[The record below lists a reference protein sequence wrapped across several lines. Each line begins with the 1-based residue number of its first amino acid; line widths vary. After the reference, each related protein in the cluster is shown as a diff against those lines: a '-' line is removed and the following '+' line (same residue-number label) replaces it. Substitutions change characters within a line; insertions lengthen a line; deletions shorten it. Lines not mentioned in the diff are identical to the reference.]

1 MIGYLFPDTHV
12 SVPSF
17 ISTSDDGWTSQVALV
32 VKNPPANTG
41 DLGSI
46 PGQENPLEEG
56 MAIHSSILAWRILWT
71 EPSWLKSIASQR
83 VGHD

>member
-1 MIGYLFPDTHV
+1 M
-12 SVPSF
+12 
-17 ISTSDDGWTSQVALV
+17 

-56 MAIHSSILAWRILWT
+56 MAIHSSILAWRIPYT
-71 EPSWLKSIASQR
+71 YDAIAKLTFPKLSFPIR
-83 VGHD
+83 KMELLTPIRECGFKNKLNIFTDNA